1 MKAEVKA
8 ATTTSNDQRI
18 NDAMDRYASG
28 DASAFEDL
36 YDALAPRLLAFLRRG
51 TSDDALAEELL
62 QQTFLQIHTARE
74 RYVTGF
80 DAVPWAFAIAR
91 RLRIDAFRRTRREVA
106 GVVED
111 TRDAPPDSCPHET
124 LAARETAKRLQQSLA
139 ELPENQRE
147 AFELVKSQ
155 GLSHAQAA
163 AVLGT
168 TVTATKLRVHRACET
183 LRLVARDLDVDAEV
197 T

>member
-1 MKAEVKA
+1 LTASS
-8 ATTTSNDQRI
+8 TTTPDHRI
-18 NDAMDRYASG
+18 NAAMDRYANG
-28 DASAFEDL
+28 DAAAFEDL

-51 TSDDALAEELL
+51 TGDTALAEELL
-62 QQTFLQIHTARE
+62 QQTFLQIHLARE
-74 RYVTGF
+74 RYVTGY

-106 GVVED
+106 ADVED
-111 TRDAPPDSCPHET
+111 ERESPPESSPHEA
-124 LAARETAKRLQQSLA
+124 LAARQTAERLQQSLR
-139 ELPENQRE
+139 ELPDNQRE
-147 AFELVKSQ
+147 AFELVKTQ

-168 TVTATKLRVHRACET
+168 TVTAIKLRVHRACET
-183 LRLVARDLDVDAEV
+183 LRIGARDMEGDAEV